1 LIFKFL
7 GNAERSKREKP
18 GIKLYNPA
26 KDSVSTKYTSS
37 NQTATDMSLETKP
50 LSQRKSL
57 IQEKET
63 STKVFEA
70 INKNFHTSKA
80 GKTFTDTPKN
90 VIPRF
95 ATSASR
101 RKPKVSDLI
110 RCEDNSMIS
119 NGARINKDSFA
130 TTHKQPP
137 STAPAPLPRN
147 FKRIPTMMEDLT
159 NKEELLRKASLNRAR
174 GNSESYQRN
183 H

>member
-1 LIFKFL
+1 MIFKFI
-7 GNAERSKREKP
+7 GNAERSKRVKP

-37 NQTATDMSLETKP
+37 NQTATDMSVETKP
-50 LSQRKSL
+50 LSQRKSI

-80 GKTFTDTPKN
+80 GKTFTDTPEN

-95 ATSASR
+95 ATSSSR

-110 RCEDNSMIS
+110 RREDNSIIS
-119 NGARINKDSFA
+119 TGAKIYKDSFA
-130 TTHKQPP
+130 TNQKQPP

-147 FKRIPTMMEDLT
+147 FKRIPTLMEDLT
-159 NKEELLRKASLNRAR
+159 NKEELLRKAGLNRAR
-174 GNSESYQRN
+174 GNSESYQRI

>member
-1 LIFKFL
+1 M
-7 GNAERSKREKP
+7 
-18 GIKLYNPA
+18 
-26 KDSVSTKYTSS
+26 SV
-37 NQTATDMSLETKP
+37 ETKP

-57 IQEKET
+57 IQEKES

-80 GKTFTDTPKN
+80 GKTFTDTPEN

-95 ATSASR
+95 ATSSSR

-110 RCEDNSMIS
+110 RREDNSIIS
-119 NGARINKDSFA
+119 TGAKIYKDSFA
-130 TTHKQPP
+130 TNQKQPP

-147 FKRIPTMMEDLT
+147 FKRIPTMMEDLKD
-159 NKEELLRKASLNRAR
+159 KEELLRKASLNRAR
-174 GNSESYQRN
+174 GNSESYQRT